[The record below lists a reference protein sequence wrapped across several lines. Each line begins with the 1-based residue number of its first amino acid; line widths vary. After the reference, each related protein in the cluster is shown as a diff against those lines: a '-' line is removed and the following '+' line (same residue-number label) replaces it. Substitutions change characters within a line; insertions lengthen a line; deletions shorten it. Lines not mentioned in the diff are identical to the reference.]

1 VNTCALEQPAV
12 AATLKRL
19 HAAARG
25 DWKHRAF
32 VAPRWIVSRIT
43 GRDFMS
49 RSPKALAKTY
59 SSVTVEEGRLLYL
72 IARANNAKRI
82 VEFGC
87 SFGVS
92 TVYLAAAARENGGSV
107 LTTDLE
113 PIKVAG
119 ARENLSS
126 AGLADVVKVLEGD
139 ALETLQNI
147 EGPIDLLFLDGMKH
161 LYLSVFELLWQRL
174 RLGAVILA
182 DNVDMPSARPYANV
196 VRSPRSGF
204 VSSTLFGGRMELSL
218 WNGNAT

>member
-1 VNTCALEQPAV
+1 MLFE
-12 AATLKRL
+12 
-19 HAAARG
+19 H
-25 DWKHRAF
+25 
-32 VAPRWIVSRIT
+32 
-43 GRDFMS
+43 GRHDH
-49 RSPKALAKTY
+49 P
-59 SSVTVEEGRLLYL
+59 EEGRFLYL

-87 SFGVS
+87 SFGIS
-92 TVYLAAAARENGGSV
+92 TVYLAAAARENRGSV
-107 LTTDLE
+107 LTTEFE
-113 PIKVAG
+113 PMKVAG

-126 AGLADVVKVLEGD
+126 AGLADVVTVLEGN

-161 LYLSVFELLWQRL
+161 LYLSVLELLRQRL